1 MVCHFFWDLWQYYC
15 LHKFLYIYYLLII
28 KTFLFLKIFKK
39 LLIKRTRSFLILS
52 IFRSWIISVS
62 DFLTIMVIIVLCFPH
77 ILTILVKLIL
87 FLIHYGYIWLY
98 MIIYILLIYI
108 VFLSLYQNKWDW
120 HLYVYWCLPF
130 SLSFLTNDLQI
141 GHSNFSFVFS
151 IISNLFF
158 YPYSLLYSLQLF

>member
-39 LLIKRTRSFLILS
+39 LLIKRTRSFFILS

-62 DFLTIMVIIVLCFPH
+62 DFLTIMVIVILCFPH
-77 ILTILVKLIL
+77 IFTILVKLIL

-98 MIIYILLIYI
+98 YYIYILLIYI
-108 VFLSLYQNKWDW
+108 VFLSLYT
-120 HLYVYWCLPF
+120 Y
-130 SLSFLTNDLQI
+130 FLTPETPRYFGVKGVRGFHKVFLNLYI
-141 GHSNFSFVFS
+141 WYISRKWTIFFST
-151 IISNLFF
+151 
-158 YPYSLLYSLQLF
+158 